1 MPKPFIKRLVFEFFE
16 ALDYICIEYKQNIS
30 DRSVSEEVLSS
41 LQIDCI
47 YFSCMQHERWVKKF
61 TIHTVVYIFY
71 NNKQKKVKDSFRKE
85 QVTDFQKM
93 PKKRENKRICSRQYL
108 VVQSQQQKHWKKVW
122 SLLRLNKK
130 TPKRCRSGYLL
141 STLNRYDYHNF
152 FKCFCCWLW
161 TAKRLTGC
169 ILAKPKI
176 ILLVFTII
184 K

>member
-1 MPKPFIKRLVFEFFE
+1 MPKPSIKRLVFEFFE

-41 LQIDCI
+41 LQIDYI

-108 VVQSQQQKHWKKVW
+108 VVQSQQQKH
-122 SLLRLNKK
+122 
-130 TPKRCRSGYLL
+130 
-141 STLNRYDYHNF
+141 
-152 FKCFCCWLW
+152 
-161 TAKRLTGC
+161 
-169 ILAKPKI
+169 
-176 ILLVFTII
+176 
-184 K
+184 